1 MKWMEA
7 LVFTSKMSVLVNG
20 SPTREFGVE
29 RGLRQGDP
37 ISPFLF
43 VIMAE
48 GLKCL
53 INKAVEN
60 GDYEGCNLNGRCFVD
75 VLQFADDTLLVRDG
89 SWKHL
94 WAIKS
99 VLKGF
104 ELVSGL
110 GINYQKSK
118 IIGLNINAHF
128 MEVATSFLACRTE
141 EKEFKFLGI
150 LIGANP
156 RRISSW
162 TPLLNNFRRKLN
174 SWKGRFL
181 SFGGRITLLKSVLST
196 LSIFYLSFYKAPKK
210 IIGEINKLQSNF
222 LWGGSEEKKKIH
234 WISWKEVCLPLDIG
248 GLGLRSLEEFNLA
261 LLMKWKWRI
270 SKATN
275 SLWYRVLKARYV
287 DVKVKALVGDLNHN
301 I

>member
-75 VLQFADDTLLVRDG
+75 VLQFADDTLLVGDG

-94 WAIKS
+94 WAIKA

-104 ELVSGL
+104 EMVSGL
-110 GINYQKSK
+110 GINFNKSK
-118 IIGLNINAHF
+118 LIGININSRF
-128 MEVATSFLACRTE
+128 LDVATSFLSCKRE
-141 EKEFKFLGI
+141 EKVFTFLGI
-150 LIGANP
+150 RIGSNP
-156 RRISSW
+156 RRVDFWS
-162 TPLLNNFRRKLN
+162 PLVDNIRRRLN
-174 SWKGRFL
+174 SWKGRWL
-181 SFGGRITLLKSVLST
+181 SFGGRLTLLKSVLGS
-196 LSIFYLSFYKAPKK
+196 LPIFTLSFY
-210 IIGEINKLQSNF
+210 
-222 LWGGSEEKKKIH
+222 
-234 WISWKEVCLPLDIG
+234 
-248 GLGLRSLEEFNLA
+248 
-261 LLMKWKWRI
+261 
-270 SKATN
+270 
-275 SLWYRVLKARYV
+275 
-287 DVKVKALVGDLNHN
+287 
-301 I
+301 